1 MTHKR
6 LDSLLN
12 SSNDRDLG
20 DIVRRARDMGEL
32 VGRLQASL
40 PDEEAA
46 SVVAANLRD
55 DGTLVVLV
63 RASVW
68 ASRLRFAEAA
78 LLAAARSSGRQAE
91 RLEVRVARGDS

>member
-6 LDSLLN
+6 LNSLLN
-12 SSNDRDLG
+12 SNKDKDLG
-20 DIVRRARDMGEL
+20 DIVRRAREMGEL
-32 VGRLQASL
+32 VGRLQAAL
-40 PDEEAA
+40 PDDEAA

-68 ASRLRFAEAA
+68 ASRLRFAEVE
-78 LLAAARSSGRQAE
+78 LLAAAGESGRPAE
-91 RLEVRVARGDS
+91 RLEVRVARGNS